1 MDKTTTEDTGAFF
14 QTLRKRMKRSTDD
27 DLFIAKSGFDYN
39 DPDQVEAEEGR
50 LEKERAEAQ

>member
-1 MDKTTTEDTGAFF
+1 MDKTTTDTSDFYHA
-14 QTLRKRMKRSTDD
+14 LRKRMKRSTDD